1 MVKFLSGKEIELI
14 FNYLDLPSKALLSAV
29 TGYYNGDFAGEGIFA
44 VQFNENGDCVSY
56 LANGESFS
64 LLFGTEKTDLEEL
77 LFTLEPEVR
86 SPQKLPF
93 EFLDNYCLLKKSVTP
108 KKNITPPFS
117 TKNEDYETVL
127 SLNNR
132 KSNDGL
138 VYHHKKGDLIPYVV
152 SKDSKNIAGG
162 FITNSQDYSV
172 ISHVFVKDGYRKLG
186 LGKEIVNNLLKVST
200 NERVYLIS
208 CNKNVP
214 FYEKLGFKFCEYEYF
229 QMPLR
234 KNMKPMPLNI
244 MSYPNLISENDFK
257 KFRDIIYEKG
267 YEVSKNDYLNMKNRI

>member
-1 MVKFLSGKEIELI
+1 MVKFLSGKEIKLI

-29 TGYYNGDFAGEGIFA
+29 TGYYDGDFAEEGIFA
-44 VQFNENGDCVSY
+44 IQFNESGDSVSY

-93 EFLDNYCLLKKSVTP
+93 ELLVNYYLLKKEVKPLENTSS
-108 KKNITPPFS
+108 PFN
-117 TKNEDYETVL
+117 TKTEDYETVL

-152 SKDSKNIAGG
+152 CKDSKNIAGG

-186 LGKEIVNNLLKVST
+186 FGKEIVNNLLKASRT
-200 NERVYLIS
+200 ENVYLIS
-208 CNKNVP
+208 CENNVP
-214 FYEKLGFKFCEYEYF
+214 FYEKLGFQKVFEFYKYSNT
-229 QMPLR
+229 
-234 KNMKPMPLNI
+234 K
-244 MSYPNLISENDFK
+244 
-257 KFRDIIYEKG
+257 
-267 YEVSKNDYLNMKNRI
+267 